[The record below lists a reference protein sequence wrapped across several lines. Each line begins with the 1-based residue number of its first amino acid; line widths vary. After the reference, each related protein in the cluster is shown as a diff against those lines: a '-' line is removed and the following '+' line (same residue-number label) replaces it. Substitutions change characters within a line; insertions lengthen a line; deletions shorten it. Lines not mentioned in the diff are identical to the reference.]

1 MIRSHAKVYV
11 VAEKYQMQGLKLAVG
26 KNLKRKVQT
35 ELDLGKENADL
46 SIADFIEL

>member
-1 MIRSHAKVYV
+1 
-11 VAEKYQMQGLKLAVG
+11 MQGLKLAVG